1 MAETAFQL
9 VQVIYWL
16 SLSTWFGA
24 VLFVAVATPVI
35 FKTVL
40 DHKPILPDV
49 LSVNLEN
56 QHGTLLAGSIVGD
69 LVAYLARVQMVC
81 AIVLGVALFAQAFTT
96 ELGAGDGL
104 LRSTRG
110 AYTLRILLF
119 VAAVAMTLYNWRV
132 VWPRAVGFR
141 RTFIENADD
150 PDVANPARDDFDR
163 EQSRLVPILMA
174 VVAMLSGIIVFSV
187 NVIPRATDLSTD
199 RPAAAPT
206 APPANRD

>member
-24 VLFVAVATPVI
+24 VLFVAIATPVI

-40 DHKPILPDV
+40 DHKPILPNV

-69 LVAYLARVQMVC
+69 LVSKLARVQLVC
-81 AIVLGVALFAQAFTT
+81 AIVLGVGLVAQAYTT
-96 ELGAGDGL
+96 QLGDGEGL

-119 VAAVAMTLYNWRV
+119 VGAVAATLYNWRV
-132 VWPRAVGFR
+132 VWPKAVAFR
-141 RTFIENADD
+141 ETFIDNADD
-150 PDVANPARDDFDR
+150 PEIANPAKDDFDR
-163 EQSRLVPILMA
+163 AQGRLVPVLMA
-174 VVAMLSGIIVFSV
+174 VVAMLSGIIVLSV
-187 NVIPRATDLSTD
+187 NVIPKAVDLSSD
-199 RPAAAPT
+199 HPVVAPAVA
-206 APPANRD
+206 DE